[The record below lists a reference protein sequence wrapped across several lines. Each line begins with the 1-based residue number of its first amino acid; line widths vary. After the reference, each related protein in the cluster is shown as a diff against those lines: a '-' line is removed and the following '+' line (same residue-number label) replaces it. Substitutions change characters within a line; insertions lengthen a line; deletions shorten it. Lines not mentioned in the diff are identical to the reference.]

1 MRPGLVLWLS
11 ALACSTPALAEAQQE
26 AREATAATR
35 LNGTTPVI
43 DARLDD
49 PAWDG
54 VRPVTGFLQR
64 NPIEGAAPSESTEVR
79 IAYDDR
85 ALFVGF
91 RGYDR
96 NPDLVT
102 GRLVRRDQRVSADNF
117 TISLDTYADRRTAFE
132 FSVNPSGARRDVFIY
147 GDGTGRDESWDP
159 VYDWAARQ
167 DSLGW
172 SVELRIPFSQLRFA
186 SRDSIAFGMRLQRS
200 INRRNE
206 EVNWPFFPRDQA
218 GEVSQYGKLIGLI
231 GVPAPRRLELLPYVA
246 GSSTF
251 EPGEDGNPFATG
263 RRAEVRL
270 GGDLKLGVT
279 SSTTLDVTANPD
291 FGQVEAD
298 PAVVNLTAFESFFP
312 ERRPFFVEGT
322 NLFEFGLQPPERRGF
337 GGGGGGFGRGQQG
350 LMYTRRIGRAPQV
363 DPETDGGYAETVT
376 QTTILGA
383 AKLSGQIGKGWAVG
397 LLQAV
402 TAKERAETV
411 SGSGITGSYAV
422 EPLTG
427 YTAARA
433 QRVVRGGQVTYGA
446 IGTVTARA
454 LDEPQFDELHRSA
467 LTGGLDLG
475 ARFGHSTYEFAASLM
490 GSRVAGSA
498 TAITNTQRRSA
509 RYFQRPDQDYVTL
522 DSTRTSLS
530 GIAGYAKLAKVV
542 GFATWKVEY
551 QTQSPGFEVND
562 LGYLRAA
569 DQHEQQA
576 EAELRWLQPG
586 RVFREFRWSVQ
597 QQAAFTWGGERTRT
611 SVESRVSGSFLNYW
625 NLTASAQRNLPALN
639 TRLLRGGPA
648 FTEPGQWEVRGF
660 GRTDFRRAVSGNVGA
675 SWQREDASDAEE
687 WGVNAGV
694 RWRPPG
700 SLSFNV
706 DGRGSWGISDRQY
719 LAQET
724 VGDSTYYVLGR
735 LDRREI
741 SLTLRADVSLT
752 PRLSIELYA
761 QPFVS
766 AGRYDVLRLAA
777 DAHAADYDDRLDPL
791 GPDRLVRPGNGE
803 DVGIDVD
810 GNGEIDFAIGE
821 PDFRIVSLR
830 TNVVLRWEF
839 RAGSTLFLVWQ
850 MNRRGSEDTGNL
862 GAAGALYDSL
872 RAPGV
877 NVLAAKLAY
886 WFGL

>member
-1 MRPGLVLWLS
+1 LWIAVVVWLCPGS
-11 ALACSTPALAEAQQE
+11 AAAQQH
-26 AREATAATR
+26 AREATPAAR
-35 LNGTTPVI
+35 LNGSAPVI
-43 DARLDD
+43 DGRLDD
-49 PAWDG
+49 PAWDSI
-54 VRPVTGFLQR
+54 VPLTAFLQR
-64 NPIEGAAPSESTEVR
+64 NPIEGAPASELTEVR
-79 IAYDDR
+79 IGYDDR

-96 NPDLVT
+96 NPELVT
-102 GRLVRRDQRVSADNF
+102 GRLVRRDQRISADNF
-117 TISLDTYADRRTAFE
+117 SIALDTYNEGRTAFE

-147 GDGTGRDESWDP
+147 GDGTGRDDSWDP

-172 SVELRIPFSQLRFA
+172 AVELRIPFSQLRFA
-186 SRDSIAFGMRLQRS
+186 SRDSIAFGLRLQRS

-218 GEVSQYGKLIGLI
+218 GEVSQYGTLIGLV

-246 GSSTF
+246 GTSTF
-251 EPGEDGNPFATG
+251 EPGEEGNPFATG
-263 RRAEVRL
+263 RRADVRF

-279 SSTTLDVTANPD
+279 SSTTLDVTVNPD

-322 NLFEFGLQPPERRGF
+322 NLFEFGLQPPERRGP
-337 GGGGGGFGRGQQG
+337 GGGGGGGQQG
-350 LMYTRRIGRAPQV
+350 LVYTRRIGRAPQV
-363 DPETDGGYAETVT
+363 DAELDEGYAETVT

-383 AKLSGQIGKGWAVG
+383 AKLTGQIGKGWGVG
-397 LLQAV
+397 LMQAV
-402 TAKERAETV
+402 TGKERAATV
-411 SGSGITGSYAV
+411 DGAGTEGSYAI
-422 EPLTG
+422 EPLTS
-427 YTAARA
+427 YSVLRA
-433 QRVVRGGQVTYGA
+433 QRVVGGGQVTYGA
-446 IGTVTARA
+446 IGTLTARR
-454 LDEPQFDELHRSA
+454 LDEPQFEQLHRNA
-467 LTGGLDLG
+467 VTGGLDLG
-475 ARFGHSTYEFAASLM
+475 ARFGRSSYEFAASVM
-490 GSRVAGSA
+490 GSRVAGSPE
-498 TAITNTQRRSA
+498 AILQTQERSA
-509 RYFQRPDQDYVTL
+509 RYFQRPDQDYTTL
-522 DSTRTSLS
+522 DSSRTSLS

-542 GFATWKVEY
+542 GFVTWGLQYE
-551 QTQSPGFEVND
+551 TRSPGFEAND
-562 LGYLRAA
+562 LGYMRAA

-576 EAELRWLQPG
+576 RLELRWLEPG
-586 RVFREFRWSVQ
+586 PVFREFRWSVDE
-597 QQAAFTWGGERTRT
+597 QAAFTWGGERTQT
-611 SVESRVSGSFLNYW
+611 SAETRLSGSFHNYW
-625 NLTASAQRNLPALN
+625 NLSANAQRRLPALS

-648 FTEPGQWEVRGF
+648 FSEPGSWETRLSA
-660 GRTDFRRAVSGNVGA
+660 RTDFRRSVSGNAGA
-675 SWQREDASDAEE
+675 NWQREDASGAQE
-687 WGVNAGV
+687 WGVNVGV

-700 SLSFNV
+700 NFSFNV
-706 DGRGSWGISDRQY
+706 DGRVSWGISDRQY
-719 LAQET
+719 LSQSA

-735 LDRREI
+735 LDRREV
-741 SLTLRADVSLT
+741 SLTLRADVSLS
-752 PRLSIELYA
+752 PRLSVELYA

-777 DAHAADYDDRLDPL
+777 DPHASEYNDRMDPL
-791 GPDRLVRPGNGE
+791 GPDRLDRPGAGG

-810 GNGEIDFAIGE
+810 GNGEVDFTIGE

-830 TNVVLRWEF
+830 TNVVVRWEF

-862 GAAGALYDSL
+862 DAAGALYDSL